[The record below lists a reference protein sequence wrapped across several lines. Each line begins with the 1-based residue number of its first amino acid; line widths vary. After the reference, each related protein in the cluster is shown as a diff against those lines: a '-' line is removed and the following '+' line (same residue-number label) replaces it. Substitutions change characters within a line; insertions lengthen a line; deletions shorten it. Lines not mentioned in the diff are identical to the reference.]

1 MANRNCNSNQNFGGS
16 TSVKSSDQ
24 NISYSNNQD
33 KQHVLT
39 SLNFPSSHSSESKLL
54 DDTSILS
61 SLPEGKTIIEEL
73 KVKRSKDS
81 ELNGSRITRQQLLN
95 TRINVKKVTFYGIQ
109 FKFEKFQ
116 TKNRL
121 KML

>member
-1 MANRNCNSNQNFGGS
+1 MANRNCISNQNCGGS

-24 NISYSNNQD
+24 NISYSNNKD

-39 SLNFPSSHSSESKLL
+39 SLNFPSSNTSESKLL

-61 SLPEGKTIIEEL
+61 SHPQDKTIIEEV

-95 TRINVKKVTFYGIQ
+95 TRINVKKVTFYR
-109 FKFEKFQ
+109 
-116 TKNRL
+116 NLR
-121 KML
+121 

>member
-1 MANRNCNSNQNFGGS
+1 MANRNSNSNQNFGGS

-24 NISYSNNQD
+24 NISYSNNHD

-39 SLNFPSSHSSESKLL
+39 SLNFPSSHSSGSKPL

-61 SLPEGKTIIEEL
+61 SHLQDKTIIQEL

-109 FKFEKFQ
+109 FKFE
-116 TKNRL
+116 
-121 KML
+121 